1 MTTKINNNYT
11 LLVVQF
17 ERKNFWFRKLNER
30 LPYKGVW
37 LCAFPKELEDEI
49 NVITAVMEFGKRA
62 EKYFTTLPNLKR
74 AFKGLCG
81 KYIFSDG
88 VKEIY
93 TRFAEVACD
102 RPYTDKELDK
112 FAKESR
118 EVLNMW
124 DEIIWNKD
132 LLSSR
137 DTMKGEENNG

>member
-1 MTTKINNNYT
+1 MTTKTNNNYIR
-11 LLVVQF
+11 LDVQF
-17 ERKNFWFRKLNER
+17 ETKTFWFSEQNEK

-37 LCAFPKELEDEI
+37 LCAFPEKLVDEI
-49 NVITAVMEFGKRA
+49 NVITTVMEFSKRA
-62 EKYFTTLPNLKR
+62 ENYFATLPNLKR

-81 KYIFSDG
+81 KYLFSDG

-93 TRFAEVACD
+93 TRFAEIACY
-102 RPYTDKELDK
+102 RPYTDKELDN